1 METDGLVLMLFISGT
16 DVASLERAQ
25 RVTERL
31 GDKCVLLVID
41 IGEDPEL
48 AEAVGVEVTPALI
61 RLSPDPRRKVIGD
74 LGDQEEVAAY
84 LGAVWSPRPA

>member
-1 METDGLVLMLFISGT
+1 METDGIVLMLFISGT

-25 RVTERL
+25 RVAALL
-31 GDKCVLLVID
+31 GDKCVLIVVD
-41 IGEDPEL
+41 VHEDPGL
-48 AEAVGVEVTPALI
+48 AEAVGVNITPSLI

-84 LGAVWSPRPA
+84 LGAVWRPQVA